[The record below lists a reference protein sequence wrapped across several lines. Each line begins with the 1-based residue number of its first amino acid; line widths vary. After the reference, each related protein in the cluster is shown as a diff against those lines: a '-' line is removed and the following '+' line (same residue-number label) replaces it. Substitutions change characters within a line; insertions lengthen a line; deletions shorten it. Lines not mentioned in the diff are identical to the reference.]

1 VIFTTVSHCPQVG
14 TLIEAEQFLL
24 THRSARGD
32 ISVRVDHHG
41 HWLDTFKGKK
51 ALVDA
56 MTFCSAIHNA
66 RRHS

>member
-24 THRSARGD
+24 THRSTRGD

-41 HWLDTFKGKK
+41 HNLDTFTGSR

-56 MTFCSAIHNA
+56 MTFCSAIHHA
-66 RRHS
+66 RQHA